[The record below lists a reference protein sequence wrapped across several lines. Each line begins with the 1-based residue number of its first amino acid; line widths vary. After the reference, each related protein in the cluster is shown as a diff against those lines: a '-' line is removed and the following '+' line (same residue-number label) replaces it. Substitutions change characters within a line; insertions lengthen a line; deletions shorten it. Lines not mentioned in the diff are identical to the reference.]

1 MLLFKTLLVSIIYI
15 IYSNSKITGEFV
27 HTLGDAHVYSNHI
40 EPLKTQLARDPK
52 PFPKLQINRKVDN
65 IDDFK
70 MEDFELIGYSPHPK
84 ISMEMSV

>member
-1 MLLFKTLLVSIIYI
+1 M
-15 IYSNSKITGEFV
+15 